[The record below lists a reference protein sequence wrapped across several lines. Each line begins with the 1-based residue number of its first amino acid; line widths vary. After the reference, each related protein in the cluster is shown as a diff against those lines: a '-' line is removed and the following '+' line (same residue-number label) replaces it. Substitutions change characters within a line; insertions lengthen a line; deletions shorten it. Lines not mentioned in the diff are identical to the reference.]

1 MKFNRHAI
9 GLAALALASISS
21 QSNAMQVLGSNL
33 EVYGTLYPEYDVTTY
48 SDGSATGTANN
59 SMQSKKLAA
68 GNVTQS
74 ATPVQKTQINWSQSY
89 VGVKGQKAFGDTSI
103 GFDFQGVMGK
113 NIDNSAFGQT
123 AVTKSNVQ
131 GLFTDTRDAFVSIS
145 QKGVGTAQ
153 FGQMDTIYKSF
164 GNRIKMLG
172 VDSSNFVSTS
182 GVLSDV
188 GWKAASGAVT
198 SFNTRIGNQ
207 MRFLSEEF
215 NGFSVGYSLRPDQ
228 NRTATTNQYLT
239 AAGARWTNGTFYVGV
254 AQEVHNDY
262 RTFSGSGV
270 TESATT
276 LQNANPGSRD
286 TANRLSFGY
295 VKDAL
300 QLSADFATLQ
310 YTENALSNGKFT
322 GYKTNTYQIS
332 AEYAL
337 NPMWT
342 ISGNHVQSADGT
354 CTISGGAACSTAGLN
369 GSLNSLGAKYNFD
382 KNIGL
387 FMLYGKNSNGTNA
400 TFASSAQGGNVTNIA
415 AGLLLVF

>member
-9 GLAALALASISS
+9 GLAAIALASISS
-21 QSNAMQVLGSNL
+21 NSHAMKVLGDNL
-33 EVYGTLYPEYDVTTY
+33 EVYGTLYPEYDVTTF
-48 SDGSATGTANN
+48 SDGSATGSANN
-59 SMQSKKLAA
+59 SMQSKKLVA
-68 GNVTQS
+68 GTVTQS
-74 ATPVQKTQINWSQSY
+74 ATPVQKNQINWSQSY
-89 VGVKGQKAFGDTSI
+89 VGVKGQKSFAATTI

-113 NIDNSAFGQT
+113 NIDNSVYGQT
-123 AVTKSNVQ
+123 TVTKSNVQ
-131 GLFTDTRDAFVSIS
+131 GLFTDTRDAFVSIA
-145 QKGVGTAQ
+145 QKGIGSAQ
-153 FGQMDTIYKSF
+153 FGQMDTIYKTF

-188 GWKAASGAVT
+188 GWKAATGAVT

-207 MRFLSEEF
+207 MRLISEDF
-215 NGFSVGYSLRPDQ
+215 NGFSVGYSYRPDQ
-228 NRTATTNQYLT
+228 NRTATQNQYLT
-239 AAGARWTNGTFYVGV
+239 AAGARWTDGTFYVGL

-262 RTFSGSGV
+262 RVFSGSGY
-270 TESATT
+270 TETATT
-276 LQNANPGSRD
+276 LQSNNPGSRD

-310 YTENALSNGKFT
+310 YTENALNAGKFT
-322 GYKTNTYQIS
+322 GYKTNTYQVS

-337 NPMWT
+337 NALWT
-342 ISGNHVQSADGT
+342 VSGNHVQSSDGT
-354 CTISGGAACSTAGLN
+354 CTISGGAACSTTGLN
-369 GSLNSLGAKYNFD
+369 GTLNSLGAKYNFD

-387 FMLYGKNSNGTNA
+387 FMLYAKNSNGANA

-415 AGLLLVF
+415 AGLLLIF